1 MKKSPIVYAG
11 SKRRLLKQ
19 ILPLLPENVDTF
31 IDLFCGSCTV
41 GINAVAKRVVF
52 CDKNE
57 PLIGI
62 YKEFLQHE
70 PLEIMELIDK
80 RIKEYNISKENKA
93 SYLAFREEY
102 NKTKKPLD
110 LFILLLFCFNH
121 QLRFNKNL
129 EFNSSFGGEN
139 SYFNNNIRGILL
151 EFLKEL
157 KTMSCEFESIA
168 FDKCFKERIR
178 TEDFV
183 YADPPYL
190 ITNANY
196 NDKTRGYGGWDENDE
211 RLLLEL
217 LLKHHKNGGKFALS
231 NVFYHK
237 GRENKILKEWCEENN
252 FYVDYLNMDYTT
264 CVYTIAKKGNKEKTV
279 EVLIRNYE

>member
-19 ILPLLPENVDTF
+19 ILQLLPENVDTF

-62 YKEFLQHE
+62 YKEFLKHE
-70 PLEIMELIDK
+70 PLETMELIDK
-80 RIKEYNISKENKA
+80 RIKEHNISKENKA

-121 QLRFNKNL
+121 QLRFNKIL
-129 EFNSSFGGEN
+129 EFNSSFGGE
-139 SYFNNNIRGILL
+139 SSHFNNNIRGLLL
-151 EFLKEL
+151 EFLKDL
-157 KTMSCEFESIA
+157 K
-168 FDKCFKERIR
+168 
-178 TEDFV
+178 
-183 YADPPYL
+183 
-190 ITNANY
+190 N
-196 NDKTRGYGGWDENDE
+196 
-211 RLLLEL
+211 
-217 LLKHHKNGGKFALS
+217 
-231 NVFYHK
+231 NV
-237 GRENKILKEWCEENN
+237 L
-252 FYVDYLNMDYTT
+252 
-264 CVYTIAKKGNKEKTV
+264 
-279 EVLIRNYE
+279 

>member
-19 ILPLLPENVDTF
+19 ILPLLPENVNTF

-41 GINAVAKRVVF
+41 GINAVAKRLVF

-62 YKEFLQHE
+62 YKEFL
-70 PLEIMELIDK
+70 
-80 RIKEYNISKENKA
+80 
-93 SYLAFREEY
+93 
-102 NKTKKPLD
+102 
-110 LFILLLFCFNH
+110 
-121 QLRFNKNL
+121 
-129 EFNSSFGGEN
+129 
-139 SYFNNNIRGILL
+139 
-151 EFLKEL
+151 KEL
-157 KTMSCEFESIA
+157 KTISCEFECIT

-217 LLKHHKNGGKFALS
+217 LLKHHKNCGKFALS

-264 CVYTIAKKGNKEKTV
+264 CIYTIAKKWNKEKTV
-279 EVLIRNYE
+279 EVLIRNYD